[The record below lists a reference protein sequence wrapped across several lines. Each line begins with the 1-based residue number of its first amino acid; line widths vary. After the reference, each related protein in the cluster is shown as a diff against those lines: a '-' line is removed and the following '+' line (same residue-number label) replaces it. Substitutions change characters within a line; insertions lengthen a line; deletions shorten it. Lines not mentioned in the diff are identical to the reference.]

1 MGAIVLGLI
10 VILLGLVIPRLD
22 LGTTRGGQ
30 ARVGAA
36 VGPLL
41 TLAGVLILVLS
52 VAGSFFVQV
61 DAGHVGVVTRFGAVT
76 GVTFEQGLHVKTPID
91 DVTIMD
97 VRVQKDEVRAAAASR
112 DLQDVTTIIALNFH
126 LDPAKAAGVFQQVG
140 LSFKERIVDPAI
152 QEAVKATTASFTAEE
167 LITQREKAREQARAL
182 LAGKL
187 ERFNILVDELNIVDF
202 KFSADFEK
210 AIEAKQVAAQ
220 RVKEAENK
228 LKQVEVEAQQQVV
241 QAEASAKATVTR
253 AEAEARAN
261 RLLTDSLSDRILQ
274 LESIKKWDGKLPQVT
289 GTAVPFVNLPTPT
302 AAPSPRP

>member
-1 MGAIVLGLI
+1 MVGAIGLALILIVLGII
-10 VILLGLVIPRLD
+10 VPRLD
-22 LGTTRGGQ
+22 IGT
-30 ARVGAA
+30 ARTGPQRVSPAI
-36 VGPLL
+36 GPLL
-41 TLAGVLILVLS
+41 SLAGVIVLAVS
-52 VAGSFFVQV
+52 LAGGFFVQV
-61 DAGHVGVVTRFGAVT
+61 NAGFVGVVTRFGAVT
-76 GVTFEQGLHVKTPID
+76 GVVFEQGLHVKTPID

-126 LDPAKAAGVFQQVG
+126 LDPAKASGVFQQVG
-140 LSFKERIVDPAI
+140 LSFKERVVDPAI
-152 QEAVKATTASFTAEE
+152 QESVKATTAAFTAEE
-167 LITQREKAREQARAL
+167 LITQREKAREQARQL
-182 LAGKL
+182 LAQKL

-289 GTAVPFVNLPTPT
+289 GGATPFVSVPVPT
-302 AAPSPRP
+302 AAPGR

>member
-1 MGAIVLGLI
+1 VVGAIVLALI
-10 VILLGLVIPRLD
+10 VIVLGVVIPRLD
-22 LGTTRGGQ
+22 LGGGRGD
-30 ARVGAA
+30 APRISPA

-41 TLAGVLILVLS
+41 TLAGILILAVAL
-52 VAGSFFVQV
+52 AGSFFVQV

-76 GVTFEQGLHVKTPID
+76 GTTFEQGLHVKTPID

-126 LDPAKAAGVFQQVG
+126 LDPSKASGVFQQVG

-152 QEAVKATTASFTAEE
+152 QESVKATTAAFTAEE
-167 LITQREKAREQARAL
+167 LITQREKAREAARQL
-182 LAGKL
+182 LATKL

-289 GTAVPFVNLPTPT
+289 GGAAPFVNIPTPT
-302 AAPSPRP
+302 AAPAR

>member
-1 MGAIVLGLI
+1 MSFVVIGLVLIFLGLI
-10 VILLGLVIPRLD
+10 VPRLD
-22 LGTTRGGQ
+22 LGTGRAGTPPVTRN
-30 ARVGAA
+30 
-36 VGPLL
+36 VGPLFV
-41 TLAGVLILVLS
+41 LAGVLVVALS
-52 VAGSFFVQV
+52 LAGGFFVQI

-76 GVTFEQGLHVKTPID
+76 GVSFEQGLHAKTPID

-97 VRVQKDEVRAAAASR
+97 IRVQKDEVRAAAASR

-126 LDPAKAAGVFQQVG
+126 LDPSKAASVFQQVG
-140 LSFKERIVDPAI
+140 LSYKERIVDPAI

-182 LAGKL
+182 LASKL

-202 KFSADFEK
+202 KFSTDFEK

-274 LESIKKWDGKLPQVT
+274 LESIKKWDGKLPAVT
-289 GTAVPFVNLPTPT
+289 GGAVPFINIPVPT
-302 AAPSPRP
+302 AAPAR